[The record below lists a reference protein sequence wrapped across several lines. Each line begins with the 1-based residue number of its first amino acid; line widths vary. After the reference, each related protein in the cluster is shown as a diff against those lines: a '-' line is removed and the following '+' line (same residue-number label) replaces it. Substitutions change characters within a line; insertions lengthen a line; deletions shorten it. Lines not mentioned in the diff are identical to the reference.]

1 MRPGT
6 RASGTRPSSAGIPRG
21 TIRSLVAVVSITTMA
36 IPDTEVAVLLLLVVV
51 VPVVVEVLTAPTHHT
66 LAEVTI

>member
-1 MRPGT
+1 
-6 RASGTRPSSAGIPRG
+6 
-21 TIRSLVAVVSITTMA
+21 MA
-36 IPDTEVAVLLLLVVV
+36 MLDTAEVAVLLLLVVVVVVVLV

>member
-1 MRPGT
+1 
-6 RASGTRPSSAGIPRG
+6 
-21 TIRSLVAVVSITTMA
+21 MA
-36 IPDTEVAVLLLLVVV
+36 IPDTEVAVLLLLVVVVVVVVLV